1 MDHLQ
6 KTAHIRDPV
15 DADPDH
21 KDLQRVSVDDRLRI
35 DYIHSDVLDIHLK
48 RVLRLAKADKVAGNI
63 GRDELEDSLCIRL
76 DIHCLGTLHP
86 DNAIRSF
93 RCGHRNFQCSRRST
107 RIISHV
113 FLHVRYSTH
122 CRLGL

>member
-6 KTAHIRDPV
+6 KTVHIRGPA

-21 KDLQRVSVDDRLRI
+21 KDLQRVWVGGRLRI
-35 DYIHSDVLDIHLK
+35 DYIHSDVLDIRLK
-48 RVLRLAKADKVAGNI
+48 RVLRLVKADRVAGNI

-76 DIHCLGTLHP
+76 DIRCLGTLHP
-86 DNAIRSF
+86 DNAIHSF

-107 RIISHV
+107 RIISRV
-113 FLHVRYSTH
+113 FLHMRYNTH
-122 CRLGL
+122 CRLRL